1 MNHRSTTTWLKRVL
15 SGESPVAES
24 EELSPEDRAREMLV
38 FGLRR
43 MAGVDRQQ
51 FAARSGFSIDNLI
64 AEPLAKFVAEGLLA
78 DKGQIVRLTR
88 EGLFVSDA
96 IWPYFL
102 RQ

>member
-15 SGESPVAES
+15 GGQSAVAES
-24 EELSPEDRAREMLV
+24 EELPPEDRAREMLV

-43 MAGVDRQQ
+43 MAGVERVH
-51 FAARSGFSIDNLI
+51 FAARTGYTVDALVG
-64 AEPLAKFVAEGLLA
+64 EPLRKFVAEGLLA
-78 DKGQIVRLTR
+78 DDGTTIKLTR

-102 RQ
+102 RK